1 MKQTLNEQVSRI
13 KSMMGLNE
21 DDENKYLGSALA
33 KLDQG
38 IHYRDLP
45 EKEKIS
51 LDIMVND
58 TDRITPI
65 EWYKQNGG
73 TFGFL
78 ETKVRVKDA
87 NAQGQPRK
95 MDAEI
100 AGEIGWLFPP
110 IFYSQDTPPIPY
122 VKMKTDKIDKSDF
135 WRDSDMGYNYKE
147 EHVYLDNIEI
157 IAIED
162 INPKFVEYEN
172 EKQNLTYDIVMA
184 RKRKEKEEDEANAQ

>member
-1 MKQTLNEQVSRI
+1 
-13 KSMMGLNE
+13 MGLNE
-21 DDENKYLGSALA
+21 DEQNQYLDSALS

-38 IHYRDLP
+38 THYNDLP
-45 EKEKIS
+45 AKEKIS

-100 AGEIGWLFPP
+100 AGEIGWLFPY

-122 VKMKTDKIDKSDF
+122 VKMKTEKIDKSDF
-135 WRDSDMGYNYKE
+135 WRDTDMGYNYKE

-157 IAIED
+157 IAVED
-162 INPKFVEYEN
+162 INPKFVEYEK
-172 EKQNLTYDIVMA
+172 EKANLTYDIVMA
-184 RKRKEKEEDEANAQ
+184 RRKKEKEEENETNP